1 MAVEWTPAPQNII
14 ELAKRIIRTH
24 HPKLADARIAFIMR
38 SEAPTSNGK
47 TTYGKAKKVSAEL
60 QVHIPFDFIIWL
72 ATDEYRVMT
81 QLQRE
86 ALIDHELSHCYWDGL
101 NASMRPHDVEEFS
114 HIIERYGFW
123 WPGAKSFADAVQ
135 QALPITATEPR
146 TGTVGTVDFGKI
158 FQKVAEGMNSDNVEV
173 VFGTATATA
182 KEA

>member
-1 MAVEWTPAPQNII
+1 MAVEWTSAPQHII
-14 ELAKRIIRTH
+14 DLAKRIIREH

-60 QVHIPFDFIIWL
+60 QVHINYDFIIWL
-72 ATDEYRVMT
+72 AADEYRSLT

-86 ALIDHELSHCYWDGL
+86 ALIDHELSHCHWDGL

-123 WPGAKSFADAVQ
+123 WPGSKDFEKAVQ
-135 QALPITATEPR
+135 QTLPITATEPR
-146 TGTVGTVDFGKI
+146 EGTVGTIDMGKMLH
-158 FQKVAEGMNSDNVEV
+158 KVAEGLRAEGIDAEV
-173 VFGTATATA
+173 VPATSRGF
-182 KEA
+182 